1 MGRRHLARELAL
13 KVLFELE
20 SDRGDAERAL
30 QYHVAESHADAE
42 VAEFARTLI
51 LGVLE
56 HREEIDARLAEAS
69 RNWGLDQMAKVERTL
84 LRIAAF
90 EILYLPSV
98 PLKAAI
104 NESIELAKTFGGPDS
119 GKFVNGILGRIAT
132 EAESRRRPGD
142 PAAAMPDAS

>member
-20 SDRGDAERAL
+20 NDGADPERSL
-30 QYHVAESHADAE
+30 QYHVAESRADPE
-42 VAEFARTLI
+42 VAAFARTLI
-51 LGVLE
+51 QGVRD
-56 HREEIDARLAEAS
+56 HQAEIDARLAEAS
-69 RNWGLDQMAKVERTL
+69 NNWGLDQMAKVERTL

-90 EILYLPSV
+90 EIRYLPSV

-119 GKFVNGILGRIAT
+119 GKFVNGILGRIAAD
-132 EAESRRRPGD
+132 AEIRRQ
-142 PAAAMPDAS
+142 PADQKGAP